1 MQHSEQINEIFAA
14 LAKAQGAYEAT
25 TKDRENPHFKSS
37 YATLASGLNA
47 ARKALSAN
55 GIGYVQ
61 SVQTEENGVN
71 VETMLGHASG
81 QWLACSTFV
90 PAAKFDAQGIGSAS
104 TYARRYAIFAMLG
117 LAPEDDDGEDATR
130 SMEGRNEAPPARQ
143 PRASKKSEEPVIPY
157 GDHKGKKP
165 SDESVPMRELEYL
178 AGRLEKAIGDD
189 TKARFKTDNQRLYGS
204 ICAEIDRRALKHTN
218 GGSADGN
225 ASWGMPPDDVG
236 REDREADDPAH
247 EHSA

>member
-55 GIGYVQ
+55 ALGYVQ
-61 SVQTEENGVN
+61 SLQTEEHGVN

-81 QWLACSTFV
+81 QWIAFSTFV

-104 TYARRYAIFAMLG
+104 TYARRYAIFSMLG
-117 LAPEDDDGEDATR
+117 LAPEDDDGEDASR
-130 SMEGRNEAPPARQ
+130 AMEGKNEQPPARQ
-143 PRASKKSEEPVIPY
+143 PRATGKKNEEPVIPY

-165 SDESVPMRELEYL
+165 SDQSVPARELTYL
-178 AGRLEKAIGDD
+178 VGRLETAIKDPD
-189 TKARFKTDNQRLYGS
+189 KARFKADNQRLYGAV
-204 ICAEIDRRALKHTN
+204 CAEIDRRATVGIDK
-218 GGSADGN
+218 SDGN
-225 ASWGMPPDDVG
+225 NGWGMPPDEPG

-247 EHSA
+247 DHAS